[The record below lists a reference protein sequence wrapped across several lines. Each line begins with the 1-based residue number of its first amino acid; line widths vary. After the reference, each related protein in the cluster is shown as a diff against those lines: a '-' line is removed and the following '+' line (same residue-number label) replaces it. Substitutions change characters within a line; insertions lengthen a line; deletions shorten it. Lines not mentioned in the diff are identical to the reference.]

1 MTPGP
6 ATLLLAGLVVA
17 VLLASG
23 GRWKAAAGAVSML
36 LAGAMLY
43 RLVRERSRYLGAG
56 LGLLWLGL
64 GLAGLVLFVWGW
76 R

>member
-1 MTPGP
+1 MTRGLG
-6 ATLLLAGLVVA
+6 TLLLAGLVLV

-23 GRWKAAAGAVSML
+23 RRWMAAAGAGGML

-56 LGLLWLGL
+56 HGLLWLGL

-76 R
+76 L